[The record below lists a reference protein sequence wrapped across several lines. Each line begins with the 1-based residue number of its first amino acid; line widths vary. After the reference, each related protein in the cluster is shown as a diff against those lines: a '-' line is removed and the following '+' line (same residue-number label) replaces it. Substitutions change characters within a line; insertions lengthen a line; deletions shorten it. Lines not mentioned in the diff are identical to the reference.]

1 MTLPQ
6 PYILFN
12 PPLKI
17 KFCDTDES
25 TKILGLWKYFDSVL
39 IIHEN
44 GYCDIKLATREAV
57 EEIEKKLNE
66 LTTNPRQPL

>member
-6 PYILFN
+6 PYITFN

-44 GYCDIKLATREAV
+44 GYCDIKWATREAV
-57 EEIEKKLNE
+57 EALEEKLKTWTGN
-66 LTTNPRQPL
+66 Q

>member
-12 PPLKI
+12 PPLKML
-17 KFCDTDES
+17 FCETEQS
-25 TKILGLWKYFDSVL
+25 NKILGLWKYFDSVL

-44 GYCDIKLATREAV
+44 GYCDIRWATREAV
-57 EEIEKKLNE
+57 EELTEKLK
-66 LTTNPRQPL
+66 TWTINPRQPL